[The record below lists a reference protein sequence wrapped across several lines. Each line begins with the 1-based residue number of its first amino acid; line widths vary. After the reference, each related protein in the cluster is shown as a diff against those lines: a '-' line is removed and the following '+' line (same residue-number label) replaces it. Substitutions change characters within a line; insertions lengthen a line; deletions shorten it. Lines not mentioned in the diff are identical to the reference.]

1 MKGFS
6 DNFFVKKSLYVTSAI
21 AVVVLAVLI
30 IFWNDMPVTQR
41 LIGIFYVLIAAHE
54 WEEMKYPGGFV
65 EMVIAL
71 TGMPIKDMTIPR
83 FLLFLIT
90 VYMLLIPFCIPS
102 MHWLL
107 IGPLVLGIIEPVAH
121 IVVGRVNPKT
131 RIYSPGLI
139 TSVLFMVPIDIYT
152 IHYIVAVEPF
162 AWYLWVIAALLLLIP
177 LFGVQRF
184 IVTNIMQ
191 MSYKEFVL
199 NAKDSITGKRK
210 IN

>member
-1 MKGFS
+1 MKDFS
-6 DNFFVKKSLYVTSAI
+6 DNFFVKNSLYVTSAI

-139 TSVLFMVPIDIYT
+139 TSVLFM
-152 IHYIVAVEPF
+152 AE
-162 AWYLWVIAALLLLIP
+162 
-177 LFGVQRF
+177 
-184 IVTNIMQ
+184 
-191 MSYKEFVL
+191 
-199 NAKDSITGKRK
+199 
-210 IN
+210 